1 MATRKFRIT
10 LEHPYGPWDTYVVEA
25 KDLKSARKKA
35 KDIYVKNYF
44 TRREIKTYNEPL

>member
-1 MATRKFRIT
+1 MTTQKFRIT

-35 KDIYVKNYF
+35 KDIYVKKYF